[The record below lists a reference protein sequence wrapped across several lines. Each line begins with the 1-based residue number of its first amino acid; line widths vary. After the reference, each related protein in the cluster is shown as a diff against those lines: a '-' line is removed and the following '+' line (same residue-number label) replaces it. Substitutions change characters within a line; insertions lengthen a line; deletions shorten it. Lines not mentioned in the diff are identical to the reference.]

1 MSDQAGGGS
10 ASLPVRGRRGGG
22 DCVGRGRSP
31 SSAVCPSEL
40 LRRAGRA
47 RLGGGRVSRRRRGV
61 AAVMYTPLEC
71 KSTARC
77 RLSICRTT
85 SCTADPQQ
93 LEVME
98 FERQRRRVLE
108 SRLRCGRRQHV
119 PGSLSFLSASPRVAL
134 LRVGVSRGHCLP
146 CQCLS
151 WSLSSVSRLPGSLA
165 SMSAS
170 SGVTFLRASVP
181 GIAGLLIGILR
192 RCGVAAVGRTQA
204 TRLPQRADVGP
215 SLRARPRRPP
225 VLHGPAKL

>member
-1 MSDQAGGGS
+1 VSDQAGGGS

-22 DCVGRGRSP
+22 DCVGRGRLP

-71 KSTARC
+71 KSTARS

-134 LRVGVSRGHCLP
+134 LRVSVFRRHSPP
-146 CQCLS
+146 CK
-151 WSLSSVSRLPGSLA
+151 RPPGSLA
-165 SMSAS
+165 SVSAS
-170 SGVTFLRASVP
+170 PGV
-181 GIAGLLIGILR
+181 AGLLIGILR